1 MLKKS
6 LLFTVFAAVAITIPS
21 AALAQIGIQLP
32 PPSLSSSWQN
42 NPYVSKS
49 PVTKRALQTQP
60 ESTASASTNQS
71 RRDLARSNSY
81 KGTSG
86 TSILLKSMIDLTTYA
101 PAPEAPAMAYQP
113 TNSYAPAITSSHVTA
128 YAPVTA
134 QAPIET
140 ICHS

>member
-6 LLFTVFAAVAITIPS
+6 LLFTVFAAMAITIPS
-21 AALAQIGIQLP
+21 AALAQIGVQVP

-71 RRDLARSNSY
+71 RRDLARSNPY
-81 KGTSG
+81 KG

-101 PAPEAPAMAYQP
+101 PAPRAPAMAYQP
-113 TNSYAPAITSSHVTA
+113 TINYAPAITSSPVTA

-134 QAPIET
+134 RAPIET